1 MERSRALE
9 ILSQTIKDYRNWG
22 HNAQLRVGQDE
33 LIAAIVNVEDKLFGD
48 WVPKEELTLANR
60 RYAATNAQLQKHIK
74 RGSGNGDASES
85 D

>member
-1 MERSRALE
+1 MERARALE

-60 RYAATNAQLQKHIK
+60 RYAATNAQLQKLK
-74 RGSGNGDASES
+74 GKADGDASQGN
-85 D
+85 